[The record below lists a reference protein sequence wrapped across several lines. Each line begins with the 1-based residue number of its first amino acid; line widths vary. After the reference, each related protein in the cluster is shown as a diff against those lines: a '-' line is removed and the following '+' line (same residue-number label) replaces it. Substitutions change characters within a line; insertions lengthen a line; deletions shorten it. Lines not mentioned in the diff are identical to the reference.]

1 MKIPVGVTQ
10 GELTSLG
17 RSKPKDNA
25 KFPIACY
32 SNTMQESYSLTF
44 PTSTHITRI
53 PSDVN
58 YEDAEISYQATYR
71 LNGNKV
77 EVFRRYQSEN
87 LNHVCGAE
95 RSARKLAFFKVL
107 QRDLK
112 AQVFYD

>member
-17 RSKPKDNA
+17 RSKPKDNG

-53 PSDVN
+53 PTDVN
-58 YEDAEISYQATYR
+58 YEDAGISYQATYR

-87 LNHVCGAE
+87 PNHVCGAE

-112 AQVFYD
+112 GQVFYE